1 MRAIILAAGLGSRL
15 RPLTNNKPKA
25 LVEVDGV
32 PMVERQIQ
40 FLQEKEIKEIVIL
53 TGYLRE
59 KFEYLV
65 PKYNVE
71 LVHND
76 KYDLYNNIYSLYLV
90 KDFLPGAYVIE
101 GDIYLNRNVFDET
114 INTSTYFCPLRKQ
127 FTSEWILQHT
137 PNGKV
142 TGISVGDGENDYIL
156 SGISYWSEKDGEFIK
171 EKLAEAIAARDFKN
185 LYWDDIPRENFEQL
199 NVSLRPL
206 QHTDLFE
213 IDSVEDLKMVEET
226 IKSL

>member
-1 MRAIILAAGLGSRL
+1 VKAIILAAGLGSRL
-15 RPLTNNKPKA
+15 RPLTNDRPKA
-25 LVEVDGV
+25 LVEVCGT

-40 FLQEKEIKEIVIL
+40 FLHEKGIKEIVIL

-71 LVHND
+71 LIHND
-76 KYDLYNNIYSLYLV
+76 KYDVYNNIYSLYLV
-90 KDFLPGAYVIE
+90 KDYLPGAYVIE

-114 INTSTYFCPLRKQ
+114 IKSSTYFCPLRKQ
-127 FTSEWILQHT
+127 FTNEWILLH
-137 PNGKV
+137 NSEGKV
-142 TGISVGDGENDYIL
+142 TGITVGDGENDYIL
-156 SGISYWSEKDGEFIK
+156 SGISYWSKKDGEIIK
-171 EKLAEAIAARDFKN
+171 RKLDEAIATRNFKD
-185 LYWDDIPRENFEQL
+185 LYWDDIPRENFEHL

-213 IDSVEDLKMVEET
+213 IDDVEDLKIVEDT